1 MAILYLSGAER
12 GAVFRAALAA
22 AFPDLPFHEGAAPD
36 PEAVTVAIAWTCPA
50 DLFHRHPNLRLLI
63 SVGAGVDQ
71 LRLAEVP
78 PAVQVVRMLEPG
90 LPAQM
95 AEWVTMAVLALHR
108 DLPAYLE
115 QARAG
120 IWQAGRNLAAT
131 ERRVGVLGM
140 GQLGQAVLR
149 ALAPFGFPLAGYSRS
164 GAAPDGVE
172 GFRDL
177 GAFLARTDILVCL
190 LPLTPDTEGFLD
202 ARLFAALPRGARLVQ
217 AGRGKQLVTEDL
229 IAALDAGQIAAAML
243 DVTEP
248 EPLPPGHA
256 LWRHPRVIVTPHV
269 ACQTRA
275 QDGARHVVAVIRAS
289 RQGTAIPGL
298 IDRARGY

>member
-1 MAILYLSGAER
+1 
-12 GAVFRAALAA
+12 
-22 AFPDLPFHEGAAPD
+22 
-36 PEAVTVAIAWTCPA
+36 
-50 DLFHRHPNLRLLI
+50 
-63 SVGAGVDQ
+63 
-71 LRLAEVP
+71 
-78 PAVQVVRMLEPG
+78 
-90 LPAQM
+90 
-95 AEWVTMAVLALHR
+95 
-108 DLPAYLE
+108 
-115 QARAG
+115 
-120 IWQAGRNLAAT
+120 
-131 ERRVGVLGM
+131 M

-275 QDGARHVVAVIRAS
+275 QDGARHVVAVIRAW